1 MWKGTAET
9 LKAMPAMTKTIP
21 NSSPVETPS
30 RPSAEWIWPNRVEPV
45 KP

>member
-1 MWKGTAET
+1 MWNGTAEI
-9 LKAMPAMTKTIP
+9 LKARPARTKTMP

-30 RPSAEWIWPNRVEPV
+30 RPSAGAMPPNRVVPV